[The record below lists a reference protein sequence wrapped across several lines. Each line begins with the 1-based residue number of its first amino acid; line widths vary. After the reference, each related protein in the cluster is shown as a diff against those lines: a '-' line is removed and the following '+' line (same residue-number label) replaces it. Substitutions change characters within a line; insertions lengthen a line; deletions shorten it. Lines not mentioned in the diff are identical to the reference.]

1 MSQIVVD
8 AGVEEPERNLSF
20 GDAGFEDVDDAMLLD
35 PPDPVDLLIAH
46 THADQAV
53 NLGARPLD
61 FVRAKMSELKKE
73 NTKLKNRVADLEQTL
88 SIVQTAQEWTLGK
101 GMTQEQA
108 TRMQEIKALLEQAK
122 KAREEMQ
129 NFSNASR
136 AALYEKLRT
145 CKAMLRRERQ
155 EKVEMK
161 DRLMHAFDHARA
173 HRDAYRR
180 LKQQR
185 DDENER
191 WQQAWKE
198 TKERHR
204 LELRRLHGDP
214 AAMQSDRQ
222 DQFSYYGEWV
232 LDDLLALQK
241 HLRDVKERTVDTVVL
256 DGEDLEGLDHRPAA
270 DPTDGARV
278 MATTD
283 AFGSEADALEADL
296 AGDVASGAVTLGA
309 EEAPKAP
316 AETPKAPAET
326 PKATAETPKATA
338 ETETTPAAAETPP
351 AVAET
356 TPAAETTPPVGEAP
370 QAPEAPETKPSD
382 AAE

>member
-1 MSQIVVD
+1 V
-8 AGVEEPERNLSF
+8 
-20 GDAGFEDVDDAMLLD
+20 
-35 PPDPVDLLIAH
+35 
-46 THADQAV
+46 
-53 NLGARPLD
+53 
-61 FVRAKMSELKKE
+61 SELKKD
-73 NTKLKNRVADLEQTL
+73 NTRLKDRVADLEQTL

-108 TRMQEIKALLEQAK
+108 MRMQEIKTLLEQAK

-129 NFSNASR
+129 NFSSASR

-185 DDENER
+185 DEENER
-191 WQQAWKE
+191 WQQAMKE

-222 DQFSYYGEWV
+222 DQFSFYGEQV
-232 LDDLLALQK
+232 LDDLITLQQ
-241 HLRDVKERTVDTVVL
+241 HLRGVKERTVDTVVL
-256 DGEDLEGLDHRPAA
+256 EGEEFEGSGLHLLQ
-270 DPTDGARV
+270 DPSDGAEV
-278 MATTD
+278 LATTD
-283 AFGSEADALEADL
+283 AFG
-296 AGDVASGAVTLGA
+296 
-309 EEAPKAP
+309 
-316 AETPKAPAET
+316 
-326 PKATAETPKATA
+326 
-338 ETETTPAAAETPP
+338 
-351 AVAET
+351 
-356 TPAAETTPPVGEAP
+356 
-370 QAPEAPETKPSD
+370 
-382 AAE
+382 